1 MDGKQEVIRR
11 LGEMDRLRCS
21 LQSLEQAMQVL
32 TPEER
37 LVAERLF
44 VHPAKG
50 NVQRLCQEL
59 CIEQSSVYRRRET
72 VLRKLEQVMFPR

>member
-1 MDGKQEVIRR
+1 MDKKKLVIQR
-11 LGEMDRLRCS
+11 LGELDGLR
-21 LQSLEQAMQVL
+21 QRVQNLEQAMQVL

-50 NVQRLCQEL
+50 NVQVLCQEL
-59 CIEQSSVYRRRET
+59 GVEQSSVYRRREAA
-72 VLRKLEQVMFPR
+72 LEKLAQVMA